1 MWDALHCVSGTE
13 TFAVTWHADILHYP
27 DNLVDLLTVEVSSP
41 RTTGTLMNCMCGF
54 FRIISVML
62 SNAVEQG
69 TEILLLRVLHPVSY
83 V

>member
-1 MWDALHCVSGTE
+1 M
-13 TFAVTWHADILHYP
+13 TWHAYILHYL

-41 RTTGTLMNCMCGF
+41 RTSGNFMNCMCGF

-62 SNAVEQG
+62 SNAVEQF
-69 TEILLLRVLHPVSY
+69 TEILVHRVSHPVSY